1 MLRRK
6 KTPTSTIKAVLP
18 IQAVAKPVEILFED
32 DSIVIV
38 NKPANLLTLPDRYSP
53 HLPNIRTMLV
63 DKFGDIFVV
72 HRLDKETSGVM
83 LFAKDAE
90 SHRHLNQQFE
100 EHTVEKLY
108 YGIVG
113 GIFNHEVIDIDI
125 PIAQN
130 PKVLGLMMPTA
141 RGKEALTIVRCL
153 EKYRLASFVECR
165 LKTGRQHQIRVHLAA
180 IGHPLLIDKDY
191 AETTEFYVS
200 TVKKNY
206 RLAKNTDELPI
217 LTRTPLHAWSL
228 SFIHPK
234 TEEQVTFTCEMPK
247 DMRATLQV
255 LRKYSEYTPLPT
267 MDFDFEEFQ
276 L

>member
-6 KTPTSTIKAVLP
+6 KTPTP
-18 IQAVAKPVEILFED
+18 IPKSAPTTAPVVKSFEIVYED
-32 DSIVIV
+32 EAIVIV
-38 NKPANLLTLPDRYSP
+38 NKPANLLTLPDRYLP
-53 HLPNIRTMLV
+53 HLPNLRTML
-63 DKFGDIFVV
+63 DEKYGDIFVV

-83 LFAKDAE
+83 VFAKNAE
-90 SHRHLNQQFE
+90 SHKHLNQQFE
-100 EHTVEKLY
+100 EHTVDKLY

-113 GIFNHEVIDIDI
+113 GVFNHDVIDIDI

-153 EKYRLASFVECR
+153 EKFRTASFVECR
-165 LKTGRQHQIRVHLAA
+165 LKTGRQHQIRVHLSA
-180 IGHPLLIDKDY
+180 IGHPLLVDKDY
-191 AETTEFYVS
+191 NEVTSFFVS
-200 TVKKNY
+200 SVKKNY
-206 RLAKNTDELPI
+206 RVQKNTDEIPI

-228 SFIHPK
+228 SFVHP
-234 TEEQVTFTCEMPK
+234 TTNEQVTFTAEMPK

-255 LRKYSEYTPLPT
+255 LRKYSQYTPLPT